1 MITRF
6 LRKRNANIALP
17 FNKGFARIQVSG
29 DSQTFKY
36 KKTATA
42 TPPVVGDRIL
52 TEIGDFLNT
61 ELSDRIITG

>member
-1 MITRF
+1 
-6 LRKRNANIALP
+6 LP

-36 KKTATA
+36 KKTITA
-42 TPPVVGDRIL
+42 TPPVTGDRVL
-52 TEIGDFLNT
+52 TELGDFLNT

>member
-1 MITRF
+1 M
-6 LRKRNANIALP
+6 P

-36 KKTATA
+36 KKIATA

>member
-29 DSQTFKY
+29 NSQTFKY
-36 KKTATA
+36 KKPATA
-42 TPPVVGDRIL
+42 APPVVGDRIL